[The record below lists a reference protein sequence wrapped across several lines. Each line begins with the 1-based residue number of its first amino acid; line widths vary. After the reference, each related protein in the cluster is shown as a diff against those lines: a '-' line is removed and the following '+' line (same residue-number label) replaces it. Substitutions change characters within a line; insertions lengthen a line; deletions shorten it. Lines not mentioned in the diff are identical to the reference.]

1 MNPKVVLSLH
11 ALLTADSL
19 PPLVRESRVV
29 SLPVGFLTPLP
40 SLRSEARS
48 GDDKRSEE
56 EGKVAE
62 DLGTYHVGTSVV
74 SATLLLVCALPFPIP
89 FVSQP
94 FLHPVPAP
102 CGRSLLLSFPPVG
115 RSPEDGGG

>member
-1 MNPKVVLSLH
+1 M
-11 ALLTADSL
+11 
-19 PPLVRESRVV
+19 

-62 DLGTYHVGTSVV
+62 DLGSYHVGTSVV
-74 SATLLLVCALPFPIP
+74 SATLLLVCALPLPLLVLP
-89 FVSQP
+89 
-94 FLHPVPAP
+94 PAVASP
-102 CGRSLLLSFPPVG
+102 SLPSVYTP
-115 RSPEDGGG
+115 

>member
-1 MNPKVVLSLH
+1 M
-11 ALLTADSL
+11 
-19 PPLVRESRVV
+19 

-74 SATLLLVCALPFPIP
+74 SATLLLVCALPFPISHP
-89 FVSQP
+89 FP
-94 FLHPVPAP
+94 FPIPLREIRYEWKGKRNGKGVKVPV
-102 CGRSLLLSFPPVG
+102 
-115 RSPEDGGG
+115 

>member
-1 MNPKVVLSLH
+1 M
-11 ALLTADSL
+11 
-19 PPLVRESRVV
+19 

-62 DLGTYHVGTSVV
+62 DLGSYHVGTSVV
-74 SATLLLVCALPFPIP
+74 SSLYPLYVRLVNGMGSERP
-89 FVSQP
+89 
-94 FLHPVPAP
+94 
-102 CGRSLLLSFPPVG
+102 
-115 RSPEDGGG
+115 